1 MRALVSF
8 VEMGVGFVEMGV
20 GFVEMGVGFVE
31 MGVGFEMRKG
41 ELVGE
46 VGKNL

>member
-1 MRALVSF
+1 MRALVS
-8 VEMGVGFVEMGV
+8 
-20 GFVEMGVGFVE
+20 FVEMGVGFVE

>member
-1 MRALVSF
+1 MRALVS
-8 VEMGVGFVEMGV
+8 FVEMGV